1 MAGPFLTSL
10 IAGIGEGFFEGKR
23 TEQLEKKRQ
32 KIKDEEKFEA
42 TLAEVRDNPEGF
54 DPAFVEM
61 ATGARF
67 NDKESIKNVK
77 KAIELGVVSIPG
89 QTEILPVDPGGAE
102 GEPGVAPLPRET
114 AAGGP
119 AFAPLE
125 VPTEPPQERPVTV
138 PFEEQEKR
146 RFERALGEAKQT
158 TRAQE
163 KIKEEFKIRAE
174 RRGNFIVD
182 EVTGAIRQVT
192 PEEAEAGQGINQAV
206 SLSESKRIV
215 I

>member
-32 KIKDEEKFEA
+32 KLKDEEKFEA

-102 GEPGVAPLPRET
+102 GEPGVEALPAEEAAQQQLPRET
-114 AAGGP
+114 AAGEP

-138 PFEEQEKR
+138 PFEEQERR
-146 RFERALGEAKQT
+146 RFERAL
-158 TRAQE
+158 
-163 KIKEEFKIRAE
+163 FL
-174 RRGNFIVD
+174 F
-182 EVTGAIRQVT
+182 
-192 PEEAEAGQGINQAV
+192 
-206 SLSESKRIV
+206 
-215 I
+215 